1 MLVKTKGIV
10 FRLTPYGD
18 TSVIVNMFTDLLG
31 LQSYI
36 VNGVRSQSKKS
47 KIALFQPLT
56 LLDLVVYHKENG
68 NIMRIKEVKCYHLY
82 QNLSRQVNKSAIAL
96 FINEVLNKAVKDQS
110 HTSEIFQFISNSLI
124 ILDEH
129 PKPENFHLI
138 FLLGLSRHLGFAPN
152 QTSEVLGVHWMD
164 EQEEQLLK
172 QLLLI
177 TYQDELPMTYI
188 QRQTLL
194 SCLMRFYQTHIDG
207 FGEMKS
213 LPVLQEV
220 LR

>member
-1 MLVKTKGIV
+1 VLVKTKGIV

-18 TSVIVNMFTDLLG
+18 TSIIVNMFTDLFG

-82 QNLSRQVNKSAIAL
+82 QNLFRQVNKSAISL
-96 FINEVLNKAVKDQS
+96 FLNEVLNKAVKDQS
-110 HTSEIFQFISNSLI
+110 HTTEIFEFISNSLV
-124 ILDEH
+124 ILDQH

-164 EQEEQLLK
+164 EQEEKLLDQLLRTDYYTE
-172 QLLLI
+172 LSL
-177 TYQDELPMTYI
+177 TYA
-188 QRQTLL
+188 QRQSLL
-194 SCLMRFYQTHIDG
+194 NSLMRFYQTHIDG
-207 FGEMKS
+207 FGEIKS
-213 LPVLQEV
+213 LQVLQEV

>member
-1 MLVKTKGIV
+1 MLIKTKGIV

-18 TSVIVNMFTDLLG
+18 TSVIVNVFTDQFG

-36 VNGVRSQSKKS
+36 VNGVRSQTKKS

-56 LLDLVVYHKENG
+56 LLDLVVYHKEHG

-82 QNLSRQVNKSAIAL
+82 QNLSQQVNKSAIAL
-96 FINEVLNKAVKDQS
+96 FINEVLNKAVKDQT
-110 HTSEIFQFISNSLI
+110 HTAELYEFIANSMM
-124 ILDEH
+124 ILDTH

-152 QTSEVLGVHWMD
+152 QTNEVLGVHWMD
-164 EQEEQLLK
+164 EQEVKLLEQLLR
-172 QLLLI
+172 I
-177 TYQDELPMTYI
+177 NYQHELTLSYT

-194 SCLMRFYQTHIDG
+194 SSLIRFYQTHIDG
-207 FGEMKS
+207 FGELKS

>member
-1 MLVKTKGIV
+1 
-10 FRLTPYGD
+10 
-18 TSVIVNMFTDLLG
+18 MFTDLFG

-36 VNGVRSQSKKS
+36 VNGVRSPSKKS

-68 NIMRIKEVKCYHLY
+68 NIMRIKEVKCFHPYTS
-82 QNLSRQVNKSAIAL
+82 LSNHVNKSAIAL
-96 FINEVLNKAVKDQS
+96 FINEVLNKAVKDQT
-110 HTSEIFQFISNSLI
+110 HTSEIFEFISNSLV

-164 EQEEQLLK
+164 AQEEQLLK
-172 QLLLI
+172 HLLQI
-177 TYQDELPMTYI
+177 NYQDELAMTYA

-194 SCLMRFYQTHIDG
+194 SSLMRFYQTHIDG

>member
-1 MLVKTKGIV
+1 VLVKTKGIV

-18 TSVIVNMFTDLLG
+18 TSIIVNMFTDLFG

-82 QNLSRQVNKSAIAL
+82 QNLFRQVNKSAISL
-96 FINEVLNKAVKDQS
+96 FLNEVLNKAVKDQS
-110 HTSEIFQFISNSLI
+110 HTTEIFEFISNSLV
-124 ILDEH
+124 ILDQH

-164 EQEEQLLK
+164 EPEEKLLDQLLRTDYYTE
-172 QLLLI
+172 LSL
-177 TYQDELPMTYI
+177 TYA
-188 QRQTLL
+188 QRQSLL
-194 SCLMRFYQTHIDG
+194 NSLMRFYQTHIDG
-207 FGEMKS
+207 FGEIKS
-213 LPVLQEV
+213 LQVLQEV

>member
-1 MLVKTKGIV
+1 VLVKTKGIV

-18 TSVIVNMFTDLLG
+18 TSVIVNMFTELFG

-36 VNGVRSQSKKS
+36 VNGVRSSSKKS

-56 LLDLVVYHKENG
+56 LLDLVVYHKENA
-68 NIMRIKEVKCYHLY
+68 NIMRIKEVKCYHVY
-82 QNLSRQVNKSAIAL
+82 QNVSRQVSKSTIAL
-96 FINEVLNKAVKDQS
+96 FINEVLNKAVKDQT
-110 HTSEIFQFISNSLI
+110 HTAEIFEFISTSLV
-124 ILDEH
+124 ILDETS
-129 PKPENFHLI
+129 KPENFHLV

-164 EQEEQLLK
+164 ETEEKLLHQLLRTDYNDDFAV
-172 QLLLI
+172 
-177 TYQDELPMTYI
+177 TYA
-188 QRQTLL
+188 QRQVLL
-194 SCLMRFYQTHIDG
+194 NSLLRFYQTHIDG
-207 FGEMKS
+207 FGEVKS

>member
-18 TSVIVNMFTDLLG
+18 TSVIVNVFTDQFG

-36 VNGVRSQSKKS
+36 VNGVRSQTKKS

-56 LLDLVVYHKENG
+56 LLDLVVYHKEHG

-82 QNLSRQVNKSAIAL
+82 QNLTQQVNKSAIAL
-96 FINEVLNKAVKDQS
+96 FVNEILNKAVKDQT
-110 HTSEIFQFISNSLI
+110 HTTELYEFIANSMM
-124 ILDEH
+124 ILDTH

-138 FLLGLSRHLGFAPN
+138 FLLALSRHLGFAPN
-152 QTSEVLGVHWMD
+152 QTNEVLGVHWMD
-164 EQEEQLLK
+164 EQEEKLLEQLLRMDY
-172 QLLLI
+172 QSEISL
-177 TYQDELPMTYI
+177 TYP
-188 QRQTLL
+188 QRQILL
-194 SCLMRFYQTHIDG
+194 SCLIRFYQTHIDG
-207 FGEMKS
+207 FGELKS

>member
-10 FRLTPYGD
+10 FRVTPYGD
-18 TSVIVNMFTDLLG
+18 TSVIVNMFTELFG

-36 VNGVRSQSKKS
+36 VNGVRSSSKKS

-56 LLDLVVYHKENG
+56 LLDLVVYHKENA
-68 NIMRIKEVKCYHLY
+68 NIMRIKEVKCYHVY
-82 QNLSRQVNKSAIAL
+82 QNLSRQVSKSAIAL
-96 FINEVLNKAVKDQS
+96 FINEVLNKAVKDQT
-110 HTSEIFQFISNSLI
+110 HTSEIFEFISTSLV
-124 ILDEH
+124 ILDET

-164 EQEEQLLK
+164 ETEERLLNS
-172 QLLLI
+172 LLHTDYNNDFILN
-177 TYQDELPMTYI
+177 YA
-188 QRQTLL
+188 QRQVLL
-194 SCLMRFYQTHIDG
+194 NSLLRFYQTHIDG
-207 FGEMKS
+207 FGEVKS